1 VRRLMWTAVGAAAGI
16 YVYRRLQVAVD
27 DARERGL
34 AGNVAVASSV
44 ATTIATQVR
53 ALAAGGAPGG
63 QATPAVR
70 PGRAAA
76 EVLRGQTR
84 AAVGGDQGTSGPGR

>member
-1 VRRLMWTAVGAAAGI
+1 MRRLMWTAVGAAAGI

-44 ATTIATQVR
+44 ASTIATQVR
-53 ALAAGGAPGG
+53 TLAGAGAPGG
-63 QATPAVR
+63 QAPGVTR

-76 EVLRGQTR
+76 EVLRSQPR
-84 AAVGGDQGTSGPGR
+84 AAAGGGRGMSSPGR